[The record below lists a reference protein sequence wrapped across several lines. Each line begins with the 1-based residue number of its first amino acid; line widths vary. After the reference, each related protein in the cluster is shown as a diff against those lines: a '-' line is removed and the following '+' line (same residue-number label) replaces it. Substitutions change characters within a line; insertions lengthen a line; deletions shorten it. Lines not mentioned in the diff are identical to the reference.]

1 MVMVARRCKLWYSL
15 SIRENGGITMKSKLL
30 LRLLEAALLTLP
42 LSLSAQTTLFG
53 DFWPMGMVA
62 AQTEVSDKLTMGVL
76 QPQVLRRPKCEAY
89 IETTDSLYFL
99 SHQSDERY
107 TAFTFDVPTA
117 HEDGYYY
124 YHYRALNSPEKLLTD
139 SVYIRFL
146 ATDTTETPNDSTD
159 NPIFPPDTVG
169 PSQLELPQ
177 VVNLVMIDHH
187 GFHTLRVLNA
197 ASFSRLRLTLYDVRG
212 LMIYQNDR
220 YQNDFNMSHLPE
232 GTYFY
237 RLVAVS
243 QQTEMT
249 KNGFVEL
256 IKSKL

>member
-1 MVMVARRCKLWYSL
+1 M
-15 SIRENGGITMKSKLL
+15 T
-30 LRLLEAALLTLP
+30 LRSFLTPCRQLALLWMTSVCP
-42 LSLSAQTTLFG
+42 LSAQPTLWG
-53 DFWPMGMVA
+53 DFNPVGLTVA
-62 AQTEVSDKLTMGVL
+62 ATTATDDLTMGVL

-89 IETTDSLYFL
+89 IETTDSLYL
-99 SHQSDERY
+99 LPLHSDERY
-107 TAFTFDVPTA
+107 AAFAFEMPTA
-117 HEDGYYY
+117 IKDGTYY

-146 ATDTTETPNDSTD
+146 ISDTTGQPDDSIEDPPT
-159 NPIFPPDTVG
+159 PPDTVG

-237 RLVAVS
+237 RLVALS
-243 QQTEMT
+243 QQAEMT

-256 IKSKL
+256 IKPKL